1 VSTRNFQVAVRF
13 SLLSFAHLH
22 LEQVANL
29 LCAQANS
36 ASYLPWDVKCV
47 VAYGLWGEA

>member
-1 VSTRNFQVAVRF
+1 MADMISPCHGGCSGLVVEYWTHTRSTANN
-13 SLLSFAHLH
+13 

-36 ASYLPWDVKCV
+36 ASYPQQDGK
-47 VAYGLWGEA
+47 